1 MRSRR
6 QFPASRKVLV
16 VTRATGAAG
25 RDLISGI
32 FTYARSG
39 KHWDIRL
46 FQTPDALTR
55 AELERFLCEGLD
67 GLVASELTHDDT
79 LAHILARRLPLVR
92 IGSDPRLPSDAPTV
106 AVVHN
111 DEERIGTM
119 AADFLV
125 SLGSFRSFAFVPVSR
140 PYAKLHVWSERRAAA
155 FAARLGLLG
164 HRVTVFR
171 SAAAFDTPDDR
182 AALESFLTALPKP
195 AALMAAWDER
205 AGHVLAACERLGIRV
220 PDQIAVIGVD
230 NDELVCDFCEPK
242 LTSVYPDHI
251 REGLRAAAVLD
262 ALMAR
267 RIPRKALLEPVPP
280 KEIVIRESAAP
291 VAPAA
296 VLIRRALAFIG
307 TNAVLGARPGDVARS
322 VGVSRRLLDL
332 RFSQYNR
339 KSVNGELLDAKLKAV
354 RELLQ
359 TTSRPIA
366 AVSAAAGFRNVHHL
380 EKVFRARYG
389 KSMRDWRSQS
399 RATPP
404 LAEPP
409 LSAD

>member
-1 MRSRR
+1 MRSKR
-6 QFPASRKVLV
+6 QFLSSRKVLV
-16 VTRATGAAG
+16 VTRSTGAAG
-25 RDLISGI
+25 RDLISGV
-32 FTYARSG
+32 FTYARRG

-46 FQTPDALTR
+46 FQSPEALTV
-55 AELERFLCEGLD
+55 AELERFLRDGLD
-67 GLVASELTHDDT
+67 GLIASELSHDDA
-79 LAHILARRLPLVR
+79 LAHILAHRLPLVR
-92 IGSDPRLPSDAPTV
+92 IGSDPRLPSDAPAV

-111 DEERIGTM
+111 DEERIGAM
-119 AADFLV
+119 AAEFLV

-140 PYAKLHVWSERRAAA
+140 PYEKRHIWSRRREDAFCAHVRQR
-155 FAARLGLLG
+155 G

-171 SAAAFDTPDDR
+171 GCAEFESAGDR
-182 AALESFLTALPKP
+182 AELEAFLAALPKP

-251 REGLRAAAVLD
+251 RAAAVLD

-267 RIPRKALLEPVPP
+267 RIPRKSLLEPVPP

-296 VLIRRALAFIG
+296 VLIRRALAFIE
-307 TNAVLGARPGDVARS
+307 THAVLGIRPVDVARS

-354 RELLQ
+354 LKMLQ
-359 TTSRPIA
+359 ATSRPIA

-380 EKVFRARYG
+380 EKVFRDRYG
-389 KSMRDWRSQS
+389 KSMREWRNQS
-399 RATPP
+399 HSAHGF
-404 LAEPP
+404 AEVPA
-409 LSAD
+409 SRKRRV

>member
-1 MRSRR
+1 MRSKR
-6 QFPASRKVLV
+6 QFQTFRKVLV
-16 VTRATGAAG
+16 VTRTSGAAG
-25 RDLISGI
+25 RDLISGA

-46 FQTPDALTR
+46 FQTPDALTV
-55 AELERFLCEGLD
+55 AELERFLRDGLD
-67 GLVASELTHDDT
+67 GLIASELTHDDVI
-79 LAHILARRLPLVR
+79 AQILARRLPLVR
-92 IGSDPRLPSDAPTV
+92 IGSDPRLPSDAPAV

-111 DEERIGTM
+111 DEERIGAM
-119 AADFLV
+119 AAEFLV
-125 SLGSFRSFAFVPVSR
+125 SLGIFRSFAFVPVSR
-140 PYAKLHVWSERRAAA
+140 PYAKLHVWSERRAMA
-155 FAARLGLLG
+155 FRAHLEPLG
-164 HRVTVFR
+164 HSVAVFR
-171 SAAAFDTPDDR
+171 GEAAFDTPDDR
-182 AALESFLTALPKP
+182 AALESFLSALPKP

-291 VAPAA
+291 VSPAA
-296 VLIRRALAFIG
+296 ALIRRALAFIE
-307 TNAVLGARPGDVARS
+307 TNAVLGIRPGDVARS

-339 KSVNGELLDAKLKAV
+339 KSVNDELLDAKLKV
-354 RELLQ
+354 VLKMIQ
-359 TTSRPIA
+359 STSRPIA

-380 EKVFRARYG
+380 EKVFRVRYG
-389 KSMRDWRSQS
+389 KSMRDWRSEA
-399 RATPP
+399 RAKT
-404 LAEPP
+404 A
-409 LSAD
+409 SQI

>member
-1 MRSRR
+1 MRSKR

-25 RDLISGI
+25 RDIISGA

-46 FQTPDALTR
+46 FQTPDALTV
-55 AELERFLCEGLD
+55 AELERFLRDGLD
-67 GLVASELTHDDT
+67 GLIASELSHDDA

-92 IGSDPRLPSDAPTV
+92 IGSDPRLPSDAPAV

-111 DEERIGTM
+111 DEERIGAM
-119 AADFLV
+119 AAEFLV

-140 PYAKLHVWSERRAAA
+140 PYAKLHVWSERRETA
-155 FAARLGLLG
+155 FRAHLEPLG
-164 HRVTVFR
+164 HAVAVFR
-171 SAAAFDTPDDR
+171 GAAAFDTPDDR

-220 PDQIAVIGVD
+220 PGQVAVIGVD

-251 REGLRAAAVLD
+251 REGLRAAAALD

-267 RIPRKALLEPVPP
+267 RSPRKALLEPVPP

-291 VAPAA
+291 VSPAA
-296 VLIRRALAFIG
+296 ALIRRALAFIE
-307 TNAVLGARPGDVARS
+307 TNAVLGIRPGDVARS

-339 KSVNGELLDAKLKAV
+339 KSVNGELLDAKLKV
-354 RELLQ
+354 VLKMLQ
-359 TTSRPIA
+359 STSRPIA

-389 KSMRDWRSQS
+389 KSMRDWRREARS
-399 RATPP
+399 TP
-404 LAEPP
+404 AH
-409 LSAD
+409 AAHG